1 MERVEELREGM
12 TAITLRLSI
21 KNTSSTAEDEYHK
34 VKVGIKVREKAIEEN
49 LCERSH
55 MARLMSE
62 HEAEYEAQQLDAL
75 CQQWYE
81 WIRAS
86 KRNNMEKESKRFV
99 GQTKQKG
106 MICSGILVYHAG
118 SSMRK

>member
-1 MERVEELREGM
+1 
-12 TAITLRLSI
+12 
-21 KNTSSTAEDEYHK
+21 
-34 VKVGIKVREKAIEEN
+34 
-49 LCERSH
+49 
-55 MARLMSE
+55 MSE